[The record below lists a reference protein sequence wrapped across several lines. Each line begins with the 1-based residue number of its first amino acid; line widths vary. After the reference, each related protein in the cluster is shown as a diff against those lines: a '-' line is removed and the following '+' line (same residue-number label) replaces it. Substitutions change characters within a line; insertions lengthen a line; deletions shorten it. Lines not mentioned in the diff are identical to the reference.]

1 MNTDVTT
8 VAKRMY
14 ELLPAVYRL
23 RDAENNYPLR
33 ELIAVIAEQVAVV
46 QEGLEQSYD
55 NLFIET
61 CAEWVVPYIGD
72 LIGAQPLHGKAPGM
86 SGGRA
91 EVADTLGLRRRKG
104 TLAALEQTARTVTGY
119 PAVAVEFFQRLE
131 LTQYMNHIRPEN
143 LYTLDMRDELALERI
158 SGPFESASHSL
169 EVRRINSG
177 RGRYN
182 IQNIGIYLFRI
193 QSLGLE
199 AVSAARIDD
208 FRYTFNP
215 LGIDT
220 ALFNNPRTETDI
232 TQFASPAHVPL
243 PISRLAMKRDKP
255 GFYGPNV
262 AILLEVDGAAISEND
277 VQVCN
282 LSDALDGSGNWA
294 HAPDDHYGI
303 DPILGRIALP
313 TSRAVAGSVLAS
325 YRYGFSD
332 AIGGGAYERGEEIIH
347 PATQI
352 MNAAAPDLQ
361 TALNAIAD
369 GGVLEFSD
377 SRSYALTAATPNL
390 DIAANQ
396 QIELRAANGQRP
408 SIVMNGGALHINA
421 AQDAVIELNGLVL
434 VGGAVRI
441 TGSPKSVTL
450 RHCMLVPGLARDRQN
465 EAVQPGAAMLIVV
478 PDNVE
483 VTIDRCICGSLQIA
497 NGSSTHIQHSIID
510 ACDPTL
516 PAYDA
521 AGSAGGM
528 LSIENSTMIGRVHA
542 QEIERA
548 SNVIFVAQAAGL
560 AALPIRAERTQRG
573 CMRFSVVPTG
583 SRTPRRYHCVSQA
596 ARFTSLRFGLPGY
609 CQLSSTCDQAIRR
622 GADDESEMGV
632 FHDLFQPQRESDLYT
647 RLNEFL
653 RFGMEAAIFYAS

>member
-23 RDAENNYPLR
+23 RDAENNYALR

-72 LIGAQPLHGKAPGM
+72 LIGAQPLHGKAPGVA
-86 SGGRA
+86 GGRA

-119 PAVAVEFFQRLE
+119 PAVAVEFFQRLG
-131 LTQYMNHIRPEN
+131 LTQHMNHIRPEN
-143 LYTLDMRDELALERI
+143 LYTLDMRNELALERI
-158 SGPFESASHSL
+158 SGPFESATHSL
-169 EVRRINSG
+169 EVRRISSG

-193 QSLGLE
+193 QSFGLE

-220 ALFNNPRTETDI
+220 VLFNNPRTETAI
-232 TQFASPAHVPL
+232 TQFASPEHVPL

-255 GFYGPNV
+255 GFYGPNA
-262 AILLEVDGAAISEND
+262 AILLEVDGLVVSESD

-303 DPILGRIALP
+303 DPLLGRIALP
-313 TSRAVAGSVLAS
+313 SNRAVAGSVLVS

-332 AIGGGAYERGEEIIH
+332 TLGGGSYERGEEIVN

-352 MNAAAPDLQ
+352 VSAAAPDLQ
-361 TALNAIAD
+361 AALGAIAG

-377 SRSYALTAATPNL
+377 SRSYALAAANPHL

-396 QIELRAANGQRP
+396 RVELRAANGQRP
-408 SIVMNGGALHINA
+408 CIQMNGDTLHINA
-421 AQDAVIELNGLVL
+421 AQGAVIELNGLML
-434 VGGAVRI
+434 LGGTLRI
-441 TGSPKSVTL
+441 TGQPQSVTL
-450 RHCMLVPGLARDRQN
+450 RHCTLVPGLARSREN
-465 EAVQPGAAMLIVV
+465 EASQPGAAMLIVV

-483 VTIDRCICGSLQIA
+483 VSIDRCICGSLQVA
-497 NGSSTHIQHSIID
+497 NGSSVNIQHSIID

-516 PAYDA
+516 PAFDA
-521 AGSAGGM
+521 AGKPGGT
-528 LSIENSTMIGRVHA
+528 LTIENSTVIGRVHA
-542 QEIERA
+542 QEIARA
-548 SNVIFVAQAAGL
+548 SNVIFVAQAAGPT
-560 AALPIRAERTQRG
+560 ALPIRAERTQSG
-573 CMRFSVVPTG
+573 CMRFSVVPGG

-596 ARFTSLRFGLPGY
+596 ARFTSLRFGLAGY
-609 CQLSSTCDQAIRR
+609 CQLSSACDQAIRR
-622 GADDESEMGV
+622 GANDESEIGV